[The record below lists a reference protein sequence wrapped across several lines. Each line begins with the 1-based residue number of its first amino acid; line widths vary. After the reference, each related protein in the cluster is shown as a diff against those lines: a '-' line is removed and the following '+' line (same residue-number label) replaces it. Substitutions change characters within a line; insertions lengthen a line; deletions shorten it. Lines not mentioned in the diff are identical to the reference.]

1 MRKFI
6 PMLLLATI
14 MFVGCKSGTTV
25 HTQAAAPTAAAAAP
39 PPPPAP
45 ATPEQ
50 TLKENV
56 RLGDLGAAFMLILAV
71 VAVKS
76 SNS

>member
-6 PMLLLATI
+6 PMLFLAAI
-14 MFVGCKSGTTV
+14 MLAGCKSGTTV
-25 HTQAAAPTAAAAAP
+25 HTQAAAPTAAAPASP
-39 PPPPAP
+39 SPPAP
-45 ATPEQ
+45 ATPAQ

-56 RLGDLGAAFMLILAV
+56 RLGDFGAAFMLILAV
-71 VAVKS
+71 VALKS

>member
-6 PMLLLATI
+6 PILFLAAI
-14 MFVGCKSGTTV
+14 MFAGCKSGTTV
-25 HTQAAAPTAAAAAP
+25 HTQAAAPTAAAATP

-45 ATPEQ
+45 ATPAQ
-50 TLKENV
+50 IMKEDV
-56 RLGDLGAAFMLILAV
+56 RLGDFGAAFMVILAV
-71 VAVKS
+71 LALKS